1 MLRSGFSFLIIAVLF
16 GGMMLTG
23 MSSAQAQISHQG
35 KAAISVYQA
44 NCQSC
49 HGVDGSGVNGIVNF
63 RSSETVARL
72 SGADMLKAATSGH
85 DYAVSV
91 QWSSFL
97 TGAKMEAVIEYIR
110 ESFMLPIDVADA
122 SRGRRIYA
130 ASCSV
135 CHGERGDG
143 ASWTTNSLNPPPRN
157 FLSEASKFLTRK
169 MMIRTVTNGN
179 EGTAMTPFS
188 TQLTPDDV
196 EAVVDYIRGNFM
208 GLEIAASDESKISW
222 ANTPLPHGLK
232 GDAEKG
238 RDLFVRTCIECHGS
252 AGEGDGRRAYFIT
265 PKPANFTSD
274 VMKNKLNREIMFNAT
289 KNGVQGKEMP
299 AWGKVMDDQSIADI
313 VEYIFTQIMHPSDE
327 TKKKTDQ

>member
-1 MLRSGFSFLIIAVLF
+1 MLRFGFKLLITTVLF
-16 GGMMLTG
+16 GGGALLG
-23 MSSAQAQISHQG
+23 MSAAQAQMSHQG
-35 KAAISVYQA
+35 KAAKSVYQA

-49 HGVDGSGVNGIVNF
+49 HGVDGSGVNGIVNL
-63 RSSETVARL
+63 RSSEAVARL
-72 SGADMLKAATSGH
+72 SRADMLQAATTGH
-85 DYAVSV
+85 DPAVSA

-97 TGAKMEAVIEYIR
+97 KGAKMEAVIEYIR
-110 ESFMLPIDVADA
+110 ESFMLPVDVADA

-157 FLSEASKFLTRK
+157 FLSEASKFLTRE
-169 MMIRTVTNGN
+169 MMIRAVTDGN

-196 EAVVDYIRGNFM
+196 AAVVDYIRGNFM
-208 GLEIAASDESKISW
+208 GLEIESSERRKVSW
-222 ANTPLPHGLK
+222 ANTPLPDGLK

-238 RDLFVRTCIECHGS
+238 RDLFMRTCIECHGS
-252 AGEGDGRRAYFIT
+252 TGEGDGRRAYFIT

-274 VMKNKLNREIMFNAT
+274 VMKNKLNREILFNVT
-289 KNGVQGKEMP
+289 RDGVPGKEMP

-313 VEYIFTQIMHPSDE
+313 VEYVFTQIMHPTDQDQ
-327 TKKKTDQ
+327 KKTAP